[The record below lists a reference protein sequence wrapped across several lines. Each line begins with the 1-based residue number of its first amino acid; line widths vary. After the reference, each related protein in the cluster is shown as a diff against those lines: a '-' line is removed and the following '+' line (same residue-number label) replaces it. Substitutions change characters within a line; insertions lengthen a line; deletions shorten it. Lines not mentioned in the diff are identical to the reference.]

1 MRPTACGTPPQGST
15 CVEGHGTQF
24 RRGDVIELIHPQ
36 PMFRLLTLCLH
47 DTQVHWDLEALGLW
61 VPSVGPSRDVWPLM
75 AAPLHFGER

>member
-1 MRPTACGTPPQGST
+1 
-15 CVEGHGTQF
+15 
-24 RRGDVIELIHPQ
+24 
-36 PMFRLLTLCLH
+36 MFRLLTLCLH